1 MALYLHDIPLE
12 KAKERFN
19 QALEEYEINKPLG
32 YESIVIDENAVGR
45 VLAKPVWAK
54 ISSPHYHASAM
65 DGYAL
70 SSKDTSQ
77 AMPTSPVTLYVGEQ
91 AMYVDT
97 GDVLPDWANC
107 VVPIENVEPLNENG
121 GISDQIRQP
130 YSIRIRA
137 SIPPWS
143 HVRPMGEDIIA
154 TELVLP
160 AGKRLV
166 AVDLGAA
173 AACGQKELLVFRKPI
188 VSILPTG
195 TELVPLGSEVKK
207 GDIIEYNSVV
217 LGAQVKE
224 WGGLVNRFPITKDDY
239 DLICEHVSK
248 AANESDLVL
257 INAGSSAGAED
268 FTSSV
273 IEKLGE
279 LYVHGVAVRPGHPV
293 ILGMLHANDNRPVP
307 VIGVPGYP
315 VSAAITGEIFVKPL
329 IELWNGFKQSQQ
341 EFLEA
346 EITRKITSPAGDD
359 DYVRIVAAKVG
370 EKYLAAPLSR
380 GAGVI
385 TSMVRSDGYMIIP
398 RGTQGFEA
406 GTKINILLNRAKSE
420 IDNTIM
426 VIGSHD
432 LTLDLL
438 AEYLAGSGRRMVS
451 SNVGSLGG
459 LISLRRGESH
469 IAGSHLLDPE
479 TGEYNFSY
487 VKKYLSDYGI
497 NVILMNWVFREQ
509 GLITKKNNPKNIT
522 RLNDL
527 VNPDIQFVNR
537 QRGAGTRVL
546 LDYYL
551 EKEGIPADQI
561 AGYDQ
566 EEYTHLAVAA
576 AISSGRADVGLGV
589 AAAARALNLEFIPLY
604 KERYDLVIPSDV
616 YKSGLFQPI
625 LAAIKDPVFRASVQT
640 LPGYDIS
647 KMGSILLE

>member
-1 MALYLHDIPLE
+1 
-12 KAKERFN
+12 
-19 QALEEYEINKPLG
+19 
-32 YESIVIDENAVGR
+32 
-45 VLAKPVWAK
+45 
-54 ISSPHYHASAM
+54 
-65 DGYAL
+65 
-70 SSKDTSQ
+70 
-77 AMPTSPVTLYVGEQ
+77 
-91 AMYVDT
+91 
-97 GDVLPDWANC
+97 
-107 VVPIENVEPLNENG
+107 
-121 GISDQIRQP
+121 
-130 YSIRIRA
+130 
-137 SIPPWS
+137 
-143 HVRPMGEDIIA
+143 
-154 TELVLP
+154 
-160 AGKRLV
+160 
-166 AVDLGAA
+166 
-173 AACGQKELLVFRKPI
+173 
-188 VSILPTG
+188 
-195 TELVPLGSEVKK
+195 
-207 GDIIEYNSVV
+207 
-217 LGAQVKE
+217 
-224 WGGLVNRFPITKDDY
+224 
-239 DLICEHVSK
+239 
-248 AANESDLVL
+248 
-257 INAGSSAGAED
+257 
-268 FTSSV
+268 
-273 IEKLGE
+273 
-279 LYVHGVAVRPGHPV
+279 
-293 ILGMLHANDNRPVP
+293 
-307 VIGVPGYP
+307 
-315 VSAAITGEIFVKPL
+315 
-329 IELWNGFKQSQQ
+329 
-341 EFLEA
+341 
-346 EITRKITSPAGDD
+346 
-359 DYVRIVAAKVG
+359 
-370 EKYLAAPLSR
+370 
-380 GAGVI
+380 
-385 TSMVRSDGYMIIP
+385 
-398 RGTQGFEA
+398 
-406 GTKINILLNRAKSE
+406 
-420 IDNTIM
+420 M

-522 RLNDL
+522 RLKNDL